1 MMKYVEFGKTGEKVS
16 AMCLGT
22 MMFGQRC
29 DEAEAD
35 RILGAA
41 QEGGVNFVDTAPM
54 YGNGVTEEILG
65 RIIKGK
71 RDRLFIGTKVHK
83 GIDALNLVDSRD

>member
-1 MMKYVEFGKTGEKVS
+1 MKYVEFGSTGEKVS
-16 AMCLGT
+16 EMCLGT

-41 QEGGVNFVDTAPM
+41 IERGVNSIDTAPM
-54 YGNGVTEEILG
+54 YGDGTVY
-65 RIIKGK
+65 
-71 RDRLFIGTKVHK
+71 RDQG
-83 GIDALNLVDSRD
+83 SQRD